1 MSKVCSSRW
10 FDQYRKLAGGRGGGG
25 KALSEVV
32 SVSVYRN
39 QMSSA
44 TKVSAEQMEQGK
56 WVEDSTGRVTSQD
69 GICAHQS
76 GMEKP
81 YHLCGAGNG
90 NRKPLGLRKA

>member
-1 MSKVCSSRW
+1 M
-10 FDQYRKLAGGRGGGG
+10 GGGGG

-32 SVSVYRN
+32 SVSMYRN

-44 TKVSAEQMEQGK
+44 TRVSAEQMEQGK